1 MDEQSIIPLKTVR
14 ELIEPDGSLI
24 LMWVLKHH
32 GPVNFA
38 QLYQLITGKVFTKSE
53 RPYVGHRGFQ
63 GDLMAEIRIEYLLKE
78 LVEYGLVE
86 LQQSDPND
94 IHYSASPKIERLLH
108 IFRLMSLDDQIKA
121 RPEGNIVVSPIFG
134 RPPTDHPRIAPKKVQ
149 VLAIIPPSKT
159 CEEHYT
165 NSIKRLTYNLN
176 IKCERTKDLFSN
188 NSLLGK
194 NWSALFHAQI
204 CIADCTGRDPNIFYA
219 LGIAHTIG
227 KKCILISQS
236 LEDIPVDLRQSP
248 VIIYDQSPESL
259 TQFEQTLSD
268 LLSTEFDLKSR

>member
-1 MDEQSIIPLKTVR
+1 MDEQPIIPIETAR
-14 ELIEPDGSLI
+14 ELIGPDGNLI

-32 GPVNFA
+32 SPVNFP
-38 QLYQLITGKVFTKSE
+38 QLYQLIAGKVFIKSE
-53 RPYVGHRGFQ
+53 RDYGSGGGHGE
-63 GDLMAEIRIEYLLKE
+63 DSIETEIESLLRE
-78 LVEYGLVE
+78 LVKCGLVE

-94 IHYSASPKIERLLH
+94 ILYSISPHIERLLH
-108 IFRLMSLDDQIKA
+108 IFRLMSLDDQIKLQT
-121 RPEGNIVVSPIFG
+121 EGNIVVRPIFG
-134 RPPTDHPRIAPKKVQ
+134 LPRTDHPRAVSKKVQ

-159 CEEHYT
+159 SEEHYT
-165 NSIKRLTYNLN
+165 NSIKRLTYTLN

-236 LEDIPVDLRQSP
+236 LEDIPLNLRQSP